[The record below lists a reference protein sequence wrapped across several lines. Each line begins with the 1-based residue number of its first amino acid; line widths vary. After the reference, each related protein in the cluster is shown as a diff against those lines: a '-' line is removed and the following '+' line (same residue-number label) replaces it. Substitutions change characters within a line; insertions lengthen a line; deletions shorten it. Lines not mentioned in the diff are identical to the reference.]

1 MKTTIYINWAEKK
14 VYTSKSTHL
23 KKIDDRGC
31 EITNSS
37 TMFEKYLKEN
47 FHTSAILFAYMKN
60 RGLEV
65 DDIINEFKNWAYER
79 AKNEINTIWVPIEIE
94 I

>member
-14 VYTSKSTHL
+14 VHTSKTAHL
-23 KKIDDRGC
+23 IKIDDRGR

-37 TMFEKYLKEN
+37 AMLEKYLKEN
-47 FHTSAILFAYMKN
+47 FRTPAILFDYMEN

-65 DDIINEFKNWAYER
+65 DDIRNEFKNWAYER
-79 AKNEINTIWVPIEIE
+79 AKNEINTIWVPVEIE